1 MLRFLPGICLKRYS
15 VLANG
20 KAVRRNTHIDI
31 PLEIGLPHFIQ
42 DDAMSEDGPAFGNFK
57 LSLQSAVCHR
67 GNSVNSGHYV
77 SLVRSHEQDT
87 DSLNGEF
94 GGQWMRL
101 DDLAKERVA
110 FVDVQDFLQKE
121 SPYLLFYQ
129 VQPIDGDPGNIVD
142 TWRPPDSEGPPSY
155 AVSESRDSGVADLSL
170 SYHESFDS
178 NGESLDLNRSRR
190 ETVHPQEQEER
201 SSLTS
206 ERQRSVILTGTA
218 GENPRKPSVQLANDL
233 NFLVAYHE
241 DPKPGQSNS
250 RGRPTS
256 SQSQHKRSMSRSLSR
271 LAGKL
276 TKDKLPDGPAI
287 TPADAVEDSTGASQQ
302 PSNVVHTATPNEPIR
317 LKKENN
323 SREKHIKRNNGHSG
337 HLVKGK
343 QKNEKPDRECAIM

>member
-1 MLRFLPGICLKRYS
+1 MLLFLPGICLKRYS

-20 KAVRRNTHIDI
+20 RAVRRNTHIDI

-77 SLVRSHEQDT
+77 SLVRSHEKGT
-87 DSLNGEF
+87 DLLNGES
-94 GGQWMRL
+94 GGKWMRL

-129 VQPIDGDPGNIVD
+129 VQPIDGDPGHIAD
-142 TWRPPDSEGPPSY
+142 TSRPPASEGPPSY

-170 SYHESFDS
+170 SYPESFDT
-178 NGESLDLNRSRR
+178 NGESMELNRPGR
-190 ETVHPQEQEER
+190 EAINSQEQEER
-201 SSLTS
+201 SSMTG
-206 ERQRSVILTGTA
+206 ERPRSVLLTGTA
-218 GENPRKPSVQLANDL
+218 LENPRKPSIQLANDP
-233 NFLVAYHE
+233 NFLLTYHE
-241 DPKPGQSNS
+241 DPKPNQSNS

-276 TKDKLPDGPAI
+276 TKDKLSDVPAA
-287 TPADAVEDSTGASQQ
+287 TLADPVEDSTGTSQHPSSIVPKAAS
-302 PSNVVHTATPNEPIR
+302 SESTR

-323 SREKHIKRNNGHSG
+323 SREKHGKRTNGQSG

-343 QKNEKPDRECAIM
+343 QKSEKPDRECAIM

>member
-1 MLRFLPGICLKRYS
+1 
-15 VLANG
+15 
-20 KAVRRNTHIDI
+20 
-31 PLEIGLPHFIQ
+31 
-42 DDAMSEDGPAFGNFK
+42 MSEDGPAFGNFK

-77 SLVRSHEQDT
+77 SLVRSHDQDT
-87 DSLNGEF
+87 DLLNGAS

-129 VQPIDGDPGNIVD
+129 VQPIDGDPGNIAD

-170 SYHESFDS
+170 SCHESFDS
-178 NGESLDLNRSRR
+178 NGESLDLNRPRR
-190 ETVHPQEQEER
+190 GATTPQEQEGR
-201 SSLTS
+201 SSMTN
-206 ERQRSVILTGTA
+206 ERPRSIVLTGTA
-218 GENPRKPSVQLANDL
+218 IENLRKPSIQLANDP

-241 DPKPGQSNS
+241 DQKPNQPNC
-250 RGRPTS
+250 RGRSTS
-256 SQSQHKRSMSRSLSR
+256 SQSQHRRSMSGSLSR

-276 TKDKLPDGPAI
+276 VKDKLSDGPAI
-287 TPADAVEDSTGASQQ
+287 TLVDAVEDSTGALQQ
-302 PSNVVHTATPNEPIR
+302 PSNVVRTATSAELMR

-323 SREKHIKRNNGHSG
+323 STEKHSKRHSG

-343 QKNEKPDRECAIM
+343 QKSEKPDRECSIM